1 MKAWKHTSAM
11 RGFTLIEVLVTMVI
25 LSVGL
30 LGMAALQLTGIRN
43 NQGSA
48 MRTQATMLA
57 YDIVDR
63 MRANRQA
70 AVSGAYDIGLGAAGA
85 AGSIAGADLI
95 AWKAAIA
102 RTLPKA
108 DVDGNGTIDDANG
121 SIARNGDVFT
131 VTIAYGDTRR
141 GDVNE
146 ENPNALNAA
155 VQFQVRTQLRN

>member
-1 MKAWKHTSAM
+1 VKTPKHASAM

-63 MRANRQA
+63 MRANRRV
-70 AVSGAYDIGLGAAGA
+70 AVQGGYDIALGADGQAGTM
-85 AGSIAGADLI
+85 AGDDLI

-108 DVDGNGTIDDANG
+108 DVDGNGTIDDADG
-121 SIARNGDVFT
+121 SIARNGAVFT

-146 ENPNALNAA
+146 ENPAAPDAA
-155 VQFQVRTQLRN
+155 VQFQVRTQLEN